1 LFLLKI
7 ENLTFGQNQMK
18 IMVIWLFK
26 SFKVWFTI
34 YMSLRTQLVVL
45 IEEGEE
51 GEESGN
57 A

>member
-1 LFLLKI
+1 MFLLKI